1 MVMVSKKQRK
11 RFFALHERSENKQIT
26 KLESDIK
33 RLNDPT
39 TSMNPHAREFVIKN
53 MTREINSLK
62 RINKGTR

>member
-1 MVMVSKKQRK
+1 MVGTKQRK
-11 RFFALHERSENKQIT
+11 RFFALQHERSENKQIT

-53 MTREINSLK
+53 INREINSLK
-62 RINKGTR
+62 RINKATR

>member
-1 MVMVSKKQRK
+1 MNQKQRK
-11 RFFALHERSENKQIT
+11 RFFAHERSENQQIT

-33 RLNDPT
+33 RLSST
-39 TSMNPHAREFVIKN
+39 QMNPHAREFVIKN